1 MEAIEAV
8 DFYREP
14 YPSPHTLKHFS
25 EKFQKQFL
33 AKQLPRA
40 AQSATPRQ
48 FVIKVIAQ
56 KQAYIQAE
64 LLEDFRVYFFFPCIG

>member
-8 DFYREP
+8 DFYPEP

-40 AQSATPRQ
+40 DQAGMPRQ
-48 FVIKVIAQ
+48 FFIKVIVQ
-56 KQAYIQAE
+56 KKD
-64 LLEDFRVYFFFPCIG
+64 LHPD